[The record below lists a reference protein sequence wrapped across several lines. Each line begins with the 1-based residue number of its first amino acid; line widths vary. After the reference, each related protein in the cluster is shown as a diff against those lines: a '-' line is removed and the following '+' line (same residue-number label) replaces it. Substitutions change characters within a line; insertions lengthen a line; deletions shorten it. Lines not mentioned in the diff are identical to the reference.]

1 MLLIAWQLFLFLFL
15 LVISFDYKKEQKQ
28 RRKTRK
34 RLNHFA
40 DCQMKRSF
48 RVSIGDAINP

>member
-1 MLLIAWQLFLFLFL
+1 MIAKRAKNKPFERRMQA
-15 LVISFDYKKEQKQ
+15 SEQKQ